1 MQNKYS
7 CNICNINYKTY
18 SGIWKHNNN
27 IHNQQEINIIDN
39 NKHFKCN
46 YCDRKFLHSQS
57 KWNHHQRCKNKI
69 KAENQANIVQNN
81 SNNINNNNTNS
92 NNTVIININAIGDE
106 DISKITKTQMKAIF
120 NENMNC
126 LHKFIE
132 AVNFN
137 KNIPE
142 NHNFCTTS
150 INDKFINVYDKEK
163 NRIIKVNKDE
173 IHDRLIYYNF
183 PKIDIMF
190 NKYKKYLS
198 VEKAK
203 EIEDNIKKLKEYIYI
218 KKSGKKIFNN
228 EMNLISYNERYIIQD
243 TWKKSKITNK
253 QNVINDSLD
262 EDSDTD
268 IDSDS
273 DEDTS
278 LLMINRLEKN
288 IKDAMNTSKIIL

>member
-1 MQNKYS
+1 MSSYKCDN
-7 CNICNINYKTY
+7 CNIIYENR
-18 SGIWKHNNN
+18 SGLWKHNKKHHP
-27 IHNQQEINIIDN
+27 IVAIIDD
-39 NKHFKCN
+39 NKFKCS
-46 YCDRKFLHSQS
+46 YCIKKFTHRQN
-57 KWNHHQRCKNKI
+57 KWRHQQKCKNKI
-69 KAENQANIVQNN
+69 KVENQANIVQNN
-81 SNNINNNNTNS
+81 VIQNNSNNNTNS

-163 NRIIKVNKDE
+163 NRIIKVSKDE

-228 EMNLISYNERYIIQD
+228 EMNLISYNERDIIQD

-253 QNVINDSLD
+253 QNVINNSLD